1 MVASVCTIYLT
12 PSKALPMTKEKKV
25 AWCDWLAG
33 MIIGLMPLLTHFVL
47 WVATKRQGNWADN
60 WVPDLLFVTISN
72 SGLVAVTVFTR
83 LLAGAYDMSSFSP
96 AKRVVW
102 GLTLASF
109 ALAAML
115 YGADVTGTGNDKA
128 WITSLILLIFS
139 AICSINFELAIAGAP
154 KK

>member
-1 MVASVCTIYLT
+1 MN
-12 PSKALPMTKEKKV
+12 KEKKV

-33 MIIGLMPLLTHFVL
+33 MIIGFMPLLTHFVL
-47 WVATKRQGNWADN
+47 WIAAKKQSAWTDN

-83 LLAGAYDMSSFSP
+83 LLAGAYPISNLSP
-96 AKRVVW
+96 GKRVVW

-115 YGADVTGTGNDKA
+115 YGADVTGMGNDNA
-128 WITSLILLIFS
+128 WITALILLFFS
-139 AICSINFELAIAGAP
+139 AICSLNFELAIATVPRDESHPSGNVER
-154 KK
+154 K